1 MKKVLFCL
9 LAMVLMLSA
18 SCDQEIKPA
27 EYKVSFDANGGEGT
41 LPDSLSVVEGGV
53 TALPLGEGLSRE
65 GYVFNGWSEEPNG
78 KSVGES
84 LTVSK
89 HTVLYA
95 RWQSLM
101 YRIVYDLDGGD
112 FPTYVANPNYYTT
125 DSGASMIL
133 RPQKNGYAFLGWTE
147 GDSSELLETIAL
159 EKGSIGDRT
168 FKANWKV
175 LEYQISYDLDGGSI
189 PEESRIGSYTVED
202 PDFGLPA
209 PTRDGYW
216 FMGWK
221 DSYSSKPQ
229 VVYIV
234 KQGSTGDLEVKAEW
248 RKLHTI
254 RYADGSNAETM
265 VLDGDSFEVRECQP
279 KTGYDF
285 VNWIDSDGKEYIP
298 GRTEKASG
306 DLVLTPQ
313 RKPIA
318 YTIIYL
324 DDGEYEGEGN
334 PTSYTIE
341 DSFTLK
347 HPTRE
352 GYVFKGWSER
362 DPYLSLDYRISGM
375 IGDRALT
382 AKWREPYKYNILY
395 DGNGGSNSLS
405 PVEKTEGEPLI
416 LPSSGVERT
425 GYKLAGWNTKANES
439 GDSYALGGTYSKDE
453 SCTFY
458 AVWEPINYAIEY
470 DLDGGDL
477 ESGWPES
484 YTIETEVLIQPV
496 PTKFRYIFTGWS
508 EDDSKPSETISIAK
522 GSTGNRVFKAN
533 WRPASTYG
541 IYYYGNGAEKEVYG
555 PEMKY
560 ENEGFALISAKDSAA
575 IFIKTGYELAGWNT
589 KADGSGDS
597 YELGG
602 TYEKNEECRFYAVW
616 KAVEYSIKYDYNG
629 ATPKEGTEPSKTRYS
644 VEELPLTLDS
654 PELKNRVF
662 IGWSLSGERVS
673 KIPEGTTG
681 DIVLTAAW
689 ELLPCYTIT
698 YDYDNGS
705 DEVLESTRYSD
716 DPAFVIAECS
726 KEKEGYVFSHWY
738 SDDKTVYMPGDTYS
752 NEADFKLHAYW
763 VHECLKFELDVDG
776 VAWKVSYDPEYT
788 GEVESLEIPALY
800 KGKKVRYVYG
810 FAGKSMTSLT
820 VQEGVLYI
828 QGFAFEDC
836 RSLVSVVLPANIEVY
851 GYAFNRCFALETL
864 TISGNANF
872 EKGRGFSNC
881 TSLQRIVVEGD
892 VKLGKETFYHCRIE
906 EIYFGD
912 EELAK
917 KWTAEGVL
925 EKANIPSTVK
935 ITVKPSTE

>member
-1 MKKVLFCL
+1 
-9 LAMVLMLSA
+9 
-18 SCDQEIKPA
+18 
-27 EYKVSFDANGGEGT
+27 
-41 LPDSLSVVEGGV
+41 
-53 TALPLGEGLSRE
+53 
-65 GYVFNGWSEEPNG
+65 
-78 KSVGES
+78 
-84 LTVSK
+84 
-89 HTVLYA
+89 
-95 RWQSLM
+95 M

-159 EKGSIGDRT
+159 KKGSIGDRT

-175 LEYQISYDLDGGSI
+175 VTYRITYDLDGGFI
-189 PEESRIGSYTVED
+189 NDGYGIDSYTIED
-202 PDFGLPA
+202 NDLRLPT
-209 PTRDGYW
+209 PIKDGYW

-221 DSYSSKPQ
+221 NSDSSEPQ

-234 KQGSTGDLEVKAEW
+234 KQGSTGDLEVKAVW
-248 RKLHTI
+248 RKMHTI
-254 RYADGSNAETM
+254 RYEDGSNAETT
-265 VLDGDSFEVRECQP
+265 VIDGKSFEVRECQS
-279 KTGYDF
+279 KEGYEF
-285 VNWIDSDGKEYIP
+285 VKWIGSDGNEFMP
-298 GRTEKASG
+298 GQTVKPEG

-318 YTIIYL
+318 YTITYL
-324 DDGEYEGEGN
+324 NDGEYEDEGN

-347 HPTRE
+347 RPTRE
-352 GYVFKGWSER
+352 GYVFDGWVETGGS
-362 DPYLSLDYRISGM
+362 SSKDYRIEGR
-375 IGDRALT
+375 IGDLEISAM
-382 AKWREPYKYNILY
+382 WRGLYKYSILY

-405 PVEKTEGEPLI
+405 PVEKTEGESLI

-425 GYKLAGWNTKANES
+425 GYK
-439 GDSYALGGTYSKDE
+439 
-453 SCTFY
+453 
-458 AVWEPINYAIEY
+458 
-470 DLDGGDL
+470 
-477 ESGWPES
+477 
-484 YTIETEVLIQPV
+484 
-496 PTKFRYIFTGWS
+496 
-508 EDDSKPSETISIAK
+508 
-522 GSTGNRVFKAN
+522 
-533 WRPASTYG
+533 
-541 IYYYGNGAEKEVYG
+541 
-555 PEMKY
+555 
-560 ENEGFALISAKDSAA
+560 
-575 IFIKTGYELAGWNT
+575 LAGWNT

-602 TYEKNEECRFYAVW
+602 TYEKNEDCKFYAVW
-616 KAVEYSIKYDYNG
+616 KPIEYKITYMYGDAILKG
-629 ATPKEGTEPSKTRYS
+629 GTEPAGDIESTYT
-644 VEELPLTLDS
+644 VENLPLALDL
-654 PELKNRVF
+654 PELKNGKSPQWRLPSDKV
-662 IGWSLSGERVS
+662 VS
-673 KIPEGTTG
+673 ELPKGTTG
-681 DIVLTAAW
+681 DIVLTLAY
-689 ELLPCYTIT
+689 ELVPPYTIT

-705 DEVLESTRYSD
+705 DEALESKRYSD
-716 DPAFVIAECS
+716 DPALVIAECS

-738 SDDKTVYMPGDTYS
+738 SDDETVYMPGDSYS
-752 NEADFKLHAYW
+752 TEADLKLHAYW

-776 VAWKVSYDPEYT
+776 TAWKVSYDPEYT

-912 EELAK
+912 EEWAK